1 MIRLL
6 QFNSEAELFD
16 QTAALC
22 ISALRKRLVNG
33 PASLVVSGGSTP
45 KPLFERLSNT
55 KLNWSD
61 VTILPSDERW
71 LPAEHEAS
79 NERLIRE
86 NLQQNYADGASVLG
100 FKTSHDSAFEAETV
114 LGEKLK
120 SLPAPH
126 AVTVVGMGPDAHFA
140 SLFPG
145 TPQLESGL
153 EINNEAP
160 CIAVDATGCY
170 VAGNY
175 TERMSLTLSE
185 ILNSDEIILLFKGA
199 DKLAIIDKVLQD
211 ALHTPEL
218 PISYL
223 LQQEKTPVTVCCC

>member
-6 QFNSEAELFD
+6 QFKSETELFD
-16 QTAALC
+16 ETAALC
-22 ISALRKRLVNG
+22 IAALRKRLVNG

-86 NLQQNYADGASVLG
+86 NLLQNKAQGAQFLDL
-100 FKTSHDSAFEAETV
+100 KTAHDSAFEAEG
-114 LGEKLK
+114 LISEELK
-120 SLPAPH
+120 NLSAPH

-145 TPQLESGL
+145 TAQLKAGL
-153 EINNEAP
+153 DITNNKS
-160 CIAVDATGCY
+160 CIAVDATGCP
-170 VAGNY
+170 VAGDY
-175 TERMSLTLSE
+175 TERMSLTLKE
-185 ILNSDEIILLFKGA
+185 ILRSDEIILLFKGQ
-199 DKLAIIDKVLQD
+199 DKLAIVDRVLQEG
-211 ALHTPEL
+211 LHTEDL

-223 LQQEKTPVTVCCC
+223 LQQDQTPVTVCCY